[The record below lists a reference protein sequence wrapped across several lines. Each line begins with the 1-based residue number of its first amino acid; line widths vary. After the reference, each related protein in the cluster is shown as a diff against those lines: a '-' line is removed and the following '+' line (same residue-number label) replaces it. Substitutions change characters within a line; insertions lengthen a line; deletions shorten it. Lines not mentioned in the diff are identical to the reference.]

1 MYFVRECIRRHEAV
15 IVVSYETGY
24 LLIQYEYF
32 VRAYLFFYKLNN
44 LLFVQKVKKVFS
56 NNNMN
61 QY

>member
-32 VRAYLFFYKLNN
+32 VRAYLFFYISLNYIYY
-44 LLFVQKVKKVFS
+44 L
-56 NNNMN
+56 
-61 QY
+61 

>member
-32 VRAYLFFYKLNN
+32 VRAYLFFYISFKLY
-44 LLFVQKVKKVFS
+44 LLFVKSEESF
-56 NNNMN
+56 
-61 QY
+61 

>member
-32 VRAYLFFYKLNN
+32 VRAYLFFYKLK
-44 LLFVQKVKKVFS
+44 LFIICKK
-56 NNNMN
+56 
-61 QY
+61 

>member
-24 LLIQYEYF
+24 LLIRYEYF

-44 LLFVQKVKKVFS
+44 LLFVKSEESF
-56 NNNMN
+56 
-61 QY
+61 